1 MNKKIKTY
9 WDLPDKEK
17 EKFLSTAYNKKKMS
31 WISIAK
37 DLSTYPNKI
46 RREAKRLG
54 IESRDKSSAQRVALK
69 EGRSEHP
76 TEGTER
82 SEETR
87 IKISDSQGK
96 IWDSLT
102 EREKAQRSLTAKE
115 VWHRKTEAEKQD
127 IISKGSD
134 AIRKASKEGSKLEKF
149 IFSELTKRN
158 YKVQFHKEHWLKNQK
173 LETDLFV
180 EDLRTVIEVDGPS
193 HFEPVWGEEN
203 LKKNQRSDLEKTGL
217 VLAQG
222 LVLIR
227 IKQTKRISD
236 RYLRSVLEK
245 LLEVINSIEEKF
257 PKENKRYIEI

>member
-1 MNKKIKTY
+1 MNKKNKTY

-37 DLSTYPNKI
+37 ELSTYPNKV
-46 RREAKRLG
+46 RR
-54 IESRDKSSAQRVALK
+54 AQRVALK
-69 EGRSEHP
+69 QGRSEHP

-82 SEETR
+82 SEATK

-102 EREKAQRSLTAKE
+102 EREKAKRSLIAKE
-115 VWHRKTEAEKQD
+115 VWDRKTEAEKQD
-127 IISKGSD
+127 IISKGSE

-149 IFSELTKRN
+149 ILRELTKRN
-158 YKVQFHKEHWLKNQK
+158 YRVQFHKEHWLKNQN

-227 IKQTKRISD
+227 IKQTKRISN
-236 RYLRSVLEK
+236 RYLRSVLER
-245 LLEVINSIEEKF
+245 LLEVISSIEEKF
-257 PKENKRYIEI
+257 PEENKRYIEI